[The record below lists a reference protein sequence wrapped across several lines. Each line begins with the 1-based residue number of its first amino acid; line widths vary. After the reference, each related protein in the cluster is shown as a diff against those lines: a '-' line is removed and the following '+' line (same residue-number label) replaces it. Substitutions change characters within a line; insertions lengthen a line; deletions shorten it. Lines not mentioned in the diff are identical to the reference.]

1 MFRYRLAISTSR
13 GHMYGLP
20 KDIDLS
26 FFQTREL
33 QGVVFGL
40 YQLQMQ
46 FDRSL
51 LLSIEGRIEHTL
63 QKSVTSW
70 DQGKPPI
77 SASSLLTLLGL
88 SVVSA
93 TGTEEGTLILEFS
106 NSDIVKVF
114 ESNEGYESYQINY
127 EGKLIIV

>member
-1 MFRYRLAISTSR
+1 MYR
-13 GHMYGLP
+13 LP

-26 FFQTREL
+26 FFRAREL
-33 QGVVFGL
+33 LGIVFGL
-40 YQLQMQ
+40 HQFQMQ

-77 SASSLLTLLGL
+77 SAASLLTLLGL

-93 TGTEEGTLILEFS
+93 TGTEDGTLTLEFS

-114 ESNEGYESYQINY
+114 DSNEGYESYQINNND
-127 EGKLIIV
+127 EIIIV